1 MAVRAAT
8 LILALLL
15 PIQCASA
22 HDFWIEPGSYRPG
35 AGVALPVNLMVG
47 ELFIGDA
54 LPRNSASIELF
65 ALYLGLTAPPRAVI
79 GTDGIAPAGF
89 VLVDDAR
96 TTLLAFSGAG
106 GVTELPP
113 DRFTAYLRSHGLE
126 WVEVERKARE
136 EEAKA
141 ARERFHRHAKVLFTA
156 TSADAVAG
164 RVLGQI
170 LEIVPDGDPTQDA
183 SPSFSGKILWR
194 GEPLAGCL
202 ILARSYSDPLNA
214 LQSRSD
220 AAGRF
225 SLPLARGGV
234 WLLQT
239 VWMERAGWF
248 SGQDWESHWSSLTF
262 LKPEPR

>member
-1 MAVRAAT
+1 MTLRAAV
-8 LILALLL
+8 LVLALLL
-15 PIQCASA
+15 PIRCATA
-22 HDFWIEPGSYRPG
+22 HDFWIEPASYRPG
-35 AGVALPVNLMVG
+35 AGFALPVNLMVG
-47 ELFIGDA
+47 ELFTGDA
-54 LPRNSASIELF
+54 LPRDDSSIRLF
-65 ALYLGLTAPPRAVI
+65 ALYPGLTAPPRAVI
-79 GTDGIAPAGF
+79 GTDGITPGGT
-89 VLVDDAR
+89 VLVDGAR
-96 TTLLAFSGAG
+96 TALLAFSGAG

-126 WVEVERKARE
+126 WVEVEQKARGE
-136 EEAKA
+136 ESET
-141 ARERFHRHAKVLFTA
+141 AREHFHRHAKALLTA
-156 TSADAVAG
+156 AAPDAVAG
-164 RVLGQI
+164 RVLGQT

-183 SPSFSGKILWR
+183 SPSFSGRILWR

-202 ILARSYSDPLNA
+202 MIARLYSDPLNA

-225 SLPLARGGV
+225 SLPLAQGGV
-234 WLLQT
+234 WLLQA